1 MQEKLC
7 WVLIMNLPNKPQLK
21 YSLKKALIL
30 QSNFLE
36 HSARGKK
43 KRKGRCGVD
52 RVKNI
57 ALLRE
62 LDKTAQNYAQK
73 LFWRHFT

>member
-1 MQEKLC
+1 
-7 WVLIMNLPNKPQLK
+7 MNLPNKPQLK
-21 YSLKKALIL
+21 YSFKKALVL

-43 KRKGRCGVD
+43 KRKECPGVD

-73 LFWRHFT
+73 LF